1 MAKAIKPLRIVTNFV
16 IPFFNGAE
24 GYGRI
29 QRPLSEF
36 KFAWAM
42 IKSCLKPLLSY
53 LIGHQ

>member
-53 LIGHQ
+53 LIAHQ